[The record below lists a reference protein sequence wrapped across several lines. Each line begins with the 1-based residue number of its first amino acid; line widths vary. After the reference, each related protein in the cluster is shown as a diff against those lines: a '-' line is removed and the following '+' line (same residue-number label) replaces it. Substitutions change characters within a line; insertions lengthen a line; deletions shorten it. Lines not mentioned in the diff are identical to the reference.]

1 MSPTVKIMLG
11 GILLTL
17 TFLLTGCGGNN
28 NYYGAYYQ
36 TYPEYGSRRV
46 VSVREYRS
54 GPRRADSIGYPKLR
68 PKRPRQRPK
77 PTPRRHR

>member
-1 MSPTVKIMLG
+1 MGLTVKIMLS
-11 GILLTL
+11 GILFT
-17 TFLLTGCGGNN
+17 TAFLLTGCGGGT

-68 PKRPRQRPK
+68 PKRPRQRPS